1 MWDENQNAS
10 LFLNKDVRE
19 NRTILSPTG
28 NLRGCI
34 AATLGRCIPG
44 GAAAPL
50 AGRRSRW
57 SLGFIERVSR
67 KKLTCVSFFE
77 LIFVPGG
84 EWELDG

>member
-34 AATLGRCIPG
+34 AATQGRCIPI

-57 SLGFIERVSR
+57 SLG
-67 KKLTCVSFFE
+67 
-77 LIFVPGG
+77 
-84 EWELDG
+84 